1 MTVANFGPGD
11 KAKIQALINGGVDT
25 MREIATLRESLK
37 DTIEAVAEELDIEK
51 KYLAS
56 AVRISYKQSVKNQ
69 DTIGDMQTALDQVE
83 ELLKAAGV

>member
-37 DTIEAVAEELDIEK
+37 DTVEAGWIKLRGPKSPIF
-51 KYLAS
+51 
-56 AVRISYKQSVKNQ
+56 
-69 DTIGDMQTALDQVE
+69 
-83 ELLKAAGV
+83 